1 MNCAFKA
8 ARLWRKV
15 RLRLPATS
23 AAAQK
28 VAARTGDFLKM
39 R

>member
-1 MNCAFKA
+1 VNGDINCAFKA
-8 ARLWRKV
+8 AKPWRKV

-23 AAAQK
+23 AAAEK
-28 VAARTGDFLKM
+28 RGSPY